1 MIKTKA
7 DLKYYLEQTKI
18 AYGIQKRSFLKGL
31 ILRWLFPDNNYE
43 FMVNLRKLEFWL
55 SQRGGGATF
64 MRYYRHW
71 RHAQLRAKTGVELNP
86 FCAEEGL
93 HVSHGKIVV
102 SSCAKIGKRCK
113 ILSDVT
119 IGGHGRYDIGGAPIL
134 GDRVFVASGA
144 RIIGNV
150 HIADGVVIGA
160 NAVVI
165 KDIVEPNTTW
175 AGIPARKVSDS
186 GSNLYLRKQ
195 FRE

>member
-7 DLKYYLEQTKI
+7 DLRHYLEQTCI
-18 AYGIQKRSFLKGL
+18 AYGVPKLSFLRTFV
-31 ILRWLFPDNNYE
+31 LRRLFSDNNYE
-43 FMVNLRKLEFWL
+43 FMVNLRKLEYWMAQTGL
-55 SQRGGGATF
+55 VAKL
-64 MRYYRHW
+64 MRYYRLW
-71 RHAQLRAKTGVELNP
+71 CHAQLRAKTGIELNP

-102 SSCAKIGKRCK
+102 SSIAKIGKNCK

-119 IGGHGRYDIGGAPIL
+119 IGGQGRYDVDGAPIL
-134 GDRVFVASGA
+134 GDRVFVSSGA

-150 HIADGVVIGA
+150 RVADGVVIGA
-160 NAVVI
+160 NAVVV
-165 KDIVEPNTTW
+165 KDILEPNTTW

-186 GSNLYLRKQ
+186 GSNWYLREA